1 MRDRVAR
8 ASRGSARPAGSRTAV
23 GIFRNR
29 APRPV
34 EAANG
39 SRPRLARRCLEALVA
54 GLIALLLLYFAPPA
68 VAQEQIVAARLWP
81 APDYTRLTLESKHPI
96 KFKLFSVKGPD
107 RLVLDLE
114 GVDLGPALQ
123 ELQSKVSADDPYIQ
137 SLRVARNRS
146 DVVRVV
152 LDLKAEVKPQV
163 FALKPIAEYG
173 DRLVLDV
180 YPAHPKDPL
189 LALIESDGKVVPA
202 RPAGSSEPAVAR
214 LATIVIDPGHGGE
227 DPGAKGRHGTYEKN
241 VTLMIGRRLKK
252 LIDAAPDMRAM
263 LTRNGDYFLPLAA
276 RVEKAQRV
284 NADLFVS
291 IHADAYMRPDARG
304 SSVFALSQRRATS
317 EAARWLAKSE
327 NASDLIGGVS
337 LNTKDTYLRKTLLD
351 LSQTAT
357 IDYSLKLGASVLSEL
372 GRVNPLHRGHVEQ
385 ASFAVLTAPDI
396 PSILVETAFI
406 SNPEEEKR
414 LRDKD
419 YQDKMAE
426 AIFGGIKRYFSK
438 NPPLARDQLVL
449 NR

>member
-1 MRDRVAR
+1 M
-8 ASRGSARPAGSRTAV
+8 
-23 GIFRNR
+23 
-29 APRPV
+29 
-34 EAANG
+34 
-39 SRPRLARRCLEALVA
+39 ARRRIEALAA
-54 GLIALLLLYFAPPA
+54 GLIALLLLLLLYLTPSAF
-68 VAQEQIVAARLWP
+68 AQEQIDAARLWP
-81 APDYTRLTLESKHPI
+81 APDYTRLTIESKHPI

-114 GVDLGPALQ
+114 GVDVGPALA

-137 SLRVARNRS
+137 SVRVARNRP

-152 LDLKAEVKPQV
+152 LDLKTEVKPQI
-163 FALKPIAEYG
+163 FALRPIAQYG

-189 LALIESDGKVVPA
+189 LTLIESDGKLVPNG
-202 RPAGSSEPAVAR
+202 PGGGSSEPPVAR

-227 DPGAKGRHGTYEKN
+227 DPGAKGQHGTYEKN

-252 LIDAAPDMRAM
+252 LIDAEPDMRAM
-263 LTRNGDYFLPLAA
+263 LTRNGDYYLPLAA

-291 IHADAYMRPDARG
+291 IHADAFMRPDARG

-327 NASDLIGGVS
+327 NNSDLIGGVS
-337 LNTKDTYLRKTLLD
+337 LNSKDSYLRKTLLD

-357 IDYSLKLGASVLSEL
+357 IDYSLKLGSSVLSEL

-406 SNPEEEKR
+406 SNPKEEKR
-414 LRDKD
+414 LNDGA
-419 YQDKMAE
+419 YQDKIAR
-426 AIFGGIKRYFSK
+426 AILAGIKDYFAKHPPRPQS
-438 NPPLARDQLVL
+438 PLAALR
-449 NR
+449 

>member
-1 MRDRVAR
+1 M
-8 ASRGSARPAGSRTAV
+8 
-23 GIFRNR
+23 
-29 APRPV
+29 
-34 EAANG
+34 
-39 SRPRLARRCLEALVA
+39 
-54 GLIALLLLYFAPPA
+54 
-68 VAQEQIVAARLWP
+68 WP
-81 APDYTRLTLESKHPI
+81 APDYTRLTLETKHPI
-96 KFKLFSVKGPD
+96 KFKLFSVKQPE

-137 SLRVARNRS
+137 SLRVARNRA

-152 LDLKAEVKPQV
+152 LDLKTEVKPQI

-180 YPAHPKDPL
+180 YPVHPKDPL
-189 LALIESDGKVVPA
+189 LALIESDGKLVPA
-202 RPAGSSEPAVAR
+202 GPGNGSSEPAVTR

-241 VTLMIGRRLKK
+241 VTLMIARKLKK
-252 LIDAAPDMRAM
+252 LIDAEADMRAM
-263 LTRNGDYFLPLAA
+263 LTRNGDYYLPLAA

-291 IHADAYMRPDARG
+291 IHADADPNMRPGARG
-304 SSVFALSQRRATS
+304 SSVYALSQRRATS

-327 NASDLIGGVS
+327 NDADLIGGVS
-337 LNTKDTYLRKTLLD
+337 LNYKDSYLRKTLLD

-396 PSILVETAFI
+396 PSILIETDFI
-406 SNPEEEKR
+406 SNPKEEQR
-414 LRDKD
+414 LKD
-419 YQDKMAE
+419 SAYQDKIAR
-426 AIFGGIKRYFSK
+426 AILAGIKDYLAK
-438 NPPLARDQLVL
+438 HPPRAQSPLTALR
-449 NR
+449 

>member
-1 MRDRVAR
+1 MKD
-8 ASRGSARPAGSRTAV
+8 P
-23 GIFRNR
+23 N
-29 APRPV
+29 
-34 EAANG
+34 
-39 SRPRLARRCLEALVA
+39 
-54 GLIALLLLYFAPPA
+54 
-68 VAQEQIVAARLWP
+68 
-81 APDYTRLTLESKHPI
+81 
-96 KFKLFSVKGPD
+96 

-114 GVDLGPALQ
+114 GVDLGPALE

-137 SLRVARNRS
+137 SLRVARNRP

-189 LALIESDGKVVPA
+189 LALIESDGKLAPKS
-202 RPAGSSEPAVAR
+202 PPGSAEPAVAR

-252 LIDAAPDMRAM
+252 LIDAESDMRAM
-263 LTRNGDYFLPLAA
+263 LTRNGDYYLPLAA

-327 NASDLIGGVS
+327 NDSDLIGGVS

-406 SNPEEEKR
+406 SNPKEERRLNDGAYQEKIAR
-414 LRDKD
+414 
-419 YQDKMAE
+419 
-426 AIFGGIKRYFSK
+426 AIFSGIKEYFAKHPPRPQS
-438 NPPLARDQLVL
+438 PLASLR
-449 NR
+449 

>member
-1 MRDRVAR
+1 
-8 ASRGSARPAGSRTAV
+8 
-23 GIFRNR
+23 
-29 APRPV
+29 
-34 EAANG
+34 
-39 SRPRLARRCLEALVA
+39 
-54 GLIALLLLYFAPPA
+54 
-68 VAQEQIVAARLWP
+68 
-81 APDYTRLTLESKHPI
+81 
-96 KFKLFSVKGPD
+96 VKGPD

-114 GVDLGPALQ
+114 GVDLGPALE

-137 SLRVARNRS
+137 SLRVARNRP

-152 LDLKAEVKPQV
+152 LDLKTEVKPQV

-202 RPAGSSEPAVAR
+202 RPAGSAEPAVAR

-252 LIDAAPDMRAM
+252 LIDAEPDMRAM
-263 LTRNGDYFLPLAA
+263 LTRNGDYYLPLAA

-327 NASDLIGGVS
+327 NDSDLIGGVS

-372 GRVNPLHRGHVEQ
+372 GRVNPLHRGRVEQ

-406 SNPEEEKR
+406 SNPKEERRLNDGAYQEKIAR
-414 LRDKD
+414 AIFDGIKD
-419 YQDKMAE
+419 YFAKHPPRPQ
-426 AIFGGIKRYFSK
+426 S
-438 NPPLARDQLVL
+438 PLASLR
-449 NR
+449 

>member
-1 MRDRVAR
+1 M
-8 ASRGSARPAGSRTAV
+8 
-23 GIFRNR
+23 
-29 APRPV
+29 
-34 EAANG
+34 
-39 SRPRLARRCLEALVA
+39 
-54 GLIALLLLYFAPPA
+54 LYFAPPA

-81 APDYTRLTLESKHPI
+81 APEYTRLTFESKHPI
-96 KFKLFSVKGPD
+96 KFQLFSVKEPG

-123 ELQSKVSADDPYIQ
+123 ELPGKVGADDPYIQ
-137 SLRVARNRS
+137 SLRVARNRPGA
-146 DVVRVV
+146 VRVV

-189 LALIESDGKVVPA
+189 LTLIESDGKLAPT
-202 RPAGSSEPAVAR
+202 RPAGGSSEPAVTR

-227 DPGAKGRHGTYEKN
+227 DPGARGRHGTYEKN
-241 VTLMIGRRLKK
+241 VTLLIARRLKK
-252 LIDAAPDMRAM
+252 LIDAESDMRAM
-263 LTRNGDYFLPLAA
+263 LTRTGDYYLPLAA

-291 IHADAYMRPDARG
+291 IHADSAPHMGQHARG

-327 NASDLIGGVS
+327 NDSDLIGGVS
-337 LNTKDTYLRKTLLD
+337 LNSKDSYLRKTLLD

-406 SNPEEEKR
+406 SNPKEEMR
-414 LRDKD
+414 LNDGA
-419 YQDKMAE
+419 YQDKIAR
-426 AIFGGIKRYFSK
+426 AIFAGIKDYFAKHPPRPQS
-438 NPPLARDQLVL
+438 PLAALR
-449 NR
+449 